1 MKEELEK
8 KLISSQ
14 MEMREE
20 EEHSHHMLTLWEK
33 VLKLLE
39 DWLSNPGIEEDCL
52 RDVVVKNE
60 EEFQPEKQLEN
71 IEFFSA

>member
-1 MKEELEK
+1 
-8 KLISSQ
+8 
-14 MEMREE
+14 
-20 EEHSHHMLTLWEK
+20 
-33 VLKLLE
+33 LE
-39 DWLSNPGIEEDCL
+39 DWLRNLGIEEDCL